1 MSENVIEARDLTKRY
16 NGTAVVNGISFA
28 VARGEIFGLLGPNG
42 AGKTTTILMLLGL
55 SDISSGQ
62 ARVLGYDPARE
73 PLAVKRRVGYLPD
86 QVGFY
91 DNLTA
96 AENLRY
102 AARLMGIERG
112 EREDKITAS
121 LRHVGL
127 ADVTDKRVGTFSR
140 GMRQRLGL
148 AEILIKEAQIAILD
162 EPTSGLDPQ
171 ATVEL
176 LNIIREL
183 KHQGVSVLLSSH
195 LLERVQSVCDRVALF
210 NQGNIALIGTVPD
223 LGRQVLGGGFRVEVE
238 AEGQGL
244 AERIAAIPG
253 VQRVE
258 AAGANRVLL
267 FADRDVRPEA
277 AAAVVAAGGRLLR
290 LSVEEPS
297 SKRST
302 PATSRPMQESVM
314 RREGSALHGFG
325 VVTLKEV
332 ADHFTSI
339 LVVVLVV
346 LVVATAVAVVR
357 GAVDQIKEITAEDPY
372 LFLRLFTR
380 GGPLPLVALLSFLVP
395 LIAIGLGFDAVN
407 GEHNRRT
414 LSRILSQPIYRDAL
428 LFGKFVAGL
437 FTLSISLIVLWL
449 LVIGFGLVGLGVPPN
464 AEEMAR
470 ALVLLVVTIAYGGF
484 WFALALLFSIVF
496 RSAATAALGLA
507 GGMAVPHHPLA
518 AVLAGAGGRGDHGR

>member
-1 MSENVIEARDLTKRY
+1 MSDNVIEVQDLTKRY
-16 NGTAVVNGISFA
+16 NGTAVVKGISFS

-102 AARLMGIERG
+102 AARLMGIARG
-112 EREDKITAS
+112 EREDKMKAS

-148 AEILIKEAQIAILD
+148 AEILMKEAQIAILD

-223 LGRQVLGGGFRVEVE
+223 LGREVLGGGFRVEVE

-253 VQRVE
+253 VQRLE
-258 AAGANRVLL
+258 TAGANRVLL

-297 SKRST
+297 LEAIYTRYFQT
-302 PATSRPMQESVM
+302 H
-314 RREGSALHGFG
+314 EGERH
-325 VVTLKEV
+325 
-332 ADHFTSI
+332 
-339 LVVVLVV
+339 
-346 LVVATAVAVVR
+346 
-357 GAVDQIKEITAEDPY
+357 
-372 LFLRLFTR
+372 
-380 GGPLPLVALLSFLVP
+380 
-395 LIAIGLGFDAVN
+395 
-407 GEHNRRT
+407 
-414 LSRILSQPIYRDAL
+414 
-428 LFGKFVAGL
+428 
-437 FTLSISLIVLWL
+437 
-449 LVIGFGLVGLGVPPN
+449 
-464 AEEMAR
+464 
-470 ALVLLVVTIAYGGF
+470 
-484 WFALALLFSIVF
+484 
-496 RSAATAALGLA
+496 AA
-507 GGMAVPHHPLA
+507 
-518 AVLAGAGGRGDHGR
+518 